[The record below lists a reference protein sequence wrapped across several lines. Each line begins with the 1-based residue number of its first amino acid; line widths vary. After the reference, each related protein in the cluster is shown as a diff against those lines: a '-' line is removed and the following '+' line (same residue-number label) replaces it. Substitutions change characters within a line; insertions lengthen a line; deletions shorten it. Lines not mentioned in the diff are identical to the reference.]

1 MSVDKR
7 ENKIIKLYSD
17 SNLLTDYHGRHSY
30 KVFRNLKIE
39 NFDLGRTLMNS
50 CSLQNCNFTK
60 CNMDSVDLQGTEFS
74 NCTFIEVSFE
84 GADITSCNFKDCTFE
99 RCAVN
104 ATNFIDN
111 NFVKCKVVVTSFD
124 EATVNNNIWSNCSFV
139 RFNPNDTSMYSNEFI
154 KCNFTDSKLLTAIY
168 YTIFDNCEFIASE
181 IDSYILGFTFGLRL
195 ADLRKL
201 EIEHFNEKNADLK
214 ISLRKM
220 HTVYAERRMP
230 LEIKLLDM
238 ISSVNIGIEVEKLIK
253 LLFNSLEEGF
263 VIKVDEIRFIRK
275 IINSIYKNNKI
286 SLFYYLFIFD
296 ELCKKPINQY
306 RNILSDNLFNE
317 LTVLYH
323 LIYSIKMDLEHT
335 YIELTEL
342 ISDNLSFFDDLQ
354 IELVYKNRPNFRIYE
369 IINQSGTGNCLPVY
383 ESTGSFHEVY
393 AITMQVLES
402 ISVVLTILGTSV
414 GGIVLAIKKH
424 IKKKAAKAKK
434 TDTPHITP
442 SIVKTA
448 PSERIVNEYT
458 SENISIIERKVNE
471 VYTEE
476 HKTFIKETI
485 FRQTVHTV
493 IQNKEKIV
501 RDYDKKTFKQVVIE
515 EVSVQNVINNL

>member
-253 LLFNSLEEGF
+253 LLFNRSE
-263 VIKVDEIRFIRK
+263 
-275 IINSIYKNNKI
+275 
-286 SLFYYLFIFD
+286 
-296 ELCKKPINQY
+296 
-306 RNILSDNLFNE
+306 
-317 LTVLYH
+317 
-323 LIYSIKMDLEHT
+323 EHT
-335 YIELTEL
+335 SEL
-342 ISDNLSFFDDLQ
+342 
-354 IELVYKNRPNFRIYE
+354 
-369 IINQSGTGNCLPVY
+369 QS
-383 ESTGSFHEVY
+383 
-393 AITMQVLES
+393 Q
-402 ISVVLTILGTSV
+402 
-414 GGIVLAIKKH
+414 
-424 IKKKAAKAKK
+424 
-434 TDTPHITP
+434 
-442 SIVKTA
+442 
-448 PSERIVNEYT
+448 R
-458 SENISIIERKVNE
+458 
-471 VYTEE
+471 
-476 HKTFIKETI
+476 
-485 FRQTVHTV
+485 
-493 IQNKEKIV
+493 
-501 RDYDKKTFKQVVIE
+501 
-515 EVSVQNVINNL
+515 